1 MVTFNFSE
9 ISISNLISFKQVSI
23 TEEYREDSG
32 FKNVNNRKQINLQL
46 ELSGRANPSA
56 QYIPWQPNTWQLI

>member
-9 ISISNLISFKQVSI
+9 FSISNLISFKQLVSI

-46 ELSGRANPSA
+46 ELNGRANPSA
-56 QYIPWQPNTWQLI
+56 QYIP